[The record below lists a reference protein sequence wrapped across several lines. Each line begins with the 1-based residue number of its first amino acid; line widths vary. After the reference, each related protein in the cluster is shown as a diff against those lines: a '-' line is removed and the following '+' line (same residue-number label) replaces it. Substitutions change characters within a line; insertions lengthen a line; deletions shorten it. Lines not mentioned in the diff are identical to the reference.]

1 MASARSHLRLVA
13 WAVLATLVL
22 GFTATNALRLRFDP
36 DYSPPSVAEA
46 TANPRR
52 YRAYN
57 RPVLSHILR
66 PIKVRIEDDNGNLV
80 TSGPDSELAVTLFAE
95 SAFLGGVIFPD
106 ETPVANAIT
115 DAGSQM
121 LYATSGSEH
130 PYQEDHRTIRQDPYE
145 TRAVGGVA
153 TFPPFFA
160 TTPTVFV
167 ENATTGY
174 PYVGGQDVLINGAC
188 CKSIWRAATSD
199 PTKASA
205 IVSNPYH
212 VFHRVEYLELAAPL
226 PTSVKTDEPLPPIE
240 VRLMSLNYQQRDADG
255 NPTPIPLLHGADT
268 DVDIQLSVAWD
279 RKIVAADPP
288 ANISVNGMNSARLLY
303 SEVELHG
310 PGVTTIF
317 TDDLAVR
324 KRASLLPSGYYGAV
338 FEGIHFKKAVHNLRL
353 NFTITH
359 PGGEPYY
366 LDLTTHDVQNPEPYS
381 RAGMGFPELPP
392 LTQYTLFKSRPPEEQ
407 SQYVTDEEFRPVR
420 DLYPSVYEGYETHAM
435 LFMRDIGTSE
445 MGLSC
450 DLVEDERRRAWCLQ
464 SGYTLNV
471 TGDTG
476 PGVLVSAPFN
486 VTGRDAS
493 ELRIS
498 WAKPLDDMPE
508 VITFP
513 MWHPLHLELY
523 DTEGKHVV
531 DGPDAFLDVSVAA
544 LALNSANVSDV
555 AGTAQLCDPAVSD
568 TITLAHGRVKFKHGV
583 CEPVDHVA
591 LEFTATTTKG
601 AFLRA
606 VTIPFV
612 VQADIPFGIMLPIE
626 ASTSPFNV
634 DTRALRMFFE
644 QPVLGFNGKG
654 PADRTFG
661 HTDSRIDVHY
671 IDTRGTEL
679 EVLAALDEAR
689 NTHRIRMFNGPFRK
703 EHAETVAQWISHTAS
718 DFCAFTFFG
727 STEDLR
733 NRRRFPNIWRFGFG
747 EEMYYKALVDSMA
760 NKMWRKI
767 IVVHSRE
774 STTFTDAFYRSLR
787 QAGIDVVADVKIP
800 DAVVE
805 SGGSLMPYLREIKD
819 TGYKVILTNVR
830 DKMAQ
835 RLFTDFVE
843 AEVDA
848 SHGYQWV
855 GTEPT
860 LQTLDLLTL
869 PDPHIHLAGAQFL
882 TPMYGLGRG
891 AQAFQAAAFSDFLLR
906 KELGGMDPFWVGDR
920 DFDIN
925 KLNMWTFS
933 EVVLALDVAWFHGFG
948 LVAMIDFKITSTTE
962 ACNNLVG
969 WIYNLPIHSGSAIN
983 FNENLDRI
991 GFTGVWAQLEDMDL
1005 RQLKQQQEAAGEEF
1019 NPWSI
1024 TTAID
1029 MKTNDADVVETRFVD
1044 PRTRVR
1050 SDWPTYSPAATLTR
1064 RRFLTGDDLGAGI
1077 TLYNFTDL
1085 VPVTHTCGGGCGGG
1099 LINASE
1105 SAYHYHY
1112 GTCVGPDECECI
1124 LTADGSRAAFT
1135 GEQCSV
1141 PNCLR
1146 ACRSGECQYVNGDS
1160 VCVCDPGWEGEICDV
1175 AICSTYGCSPAHG
1188 QCTLPDT
1195 CACDPGYYGRDC
1207 SSACMCL
1214 NNATC
1219 SDGATGSGE
1228 CTCTAGYFGPTCAN
1242 ACTCKNGVCDDGASG
1257 SGTCKSCDGG
1267 WMGTNCDLRVA
1278 AVAVPGFVAGLVLI
1292 GLVAL
1297 GVRWFLRL
1305 AKRRALLANTDW
1317 KVQWQDV
1324 KLHTADLEVSQKVE
1338 SMMFQSTMST
1348 RQIGQ
1353 ANFRAAERIGKYRGE
1368 LVQIVRVNKPTVEL
1382 SDGLREEIRDVREVH
1397 HSNLLRFVGACL
1409 DEPNVAILYDYAQKG
1424 SLDDVVSNLDVKLDV
1439 NFKYHILKE
1448 VAAGMHFLHGSVFKA
1463 HGRLRSATCFIDN
1476 RWTVKIGDYGLRQ
1489 LQAHQQKDEEAAMN
1503 GASTLRW
1510 TAPELL
1516 SGVSA
1521 IDDILEGTQ
1530 QGDVYSFGVMM
1541 NEVWTREQPYDDFA
1555 LSMEEVIASVSAS
1568 ANQQALVQPLPARHN
1583 QVAPKPIQVKSAWT
1597 SPKDGTDGSLVR
1609 PTVAEDT
1616 PQGLKELM
1624 EQCWHPDP
1632 AQRPAFREI
1641 CQRLDALHPTEGS
1654 MVDNLIS
1661 MLEKYSQN
1669 LEGIVSERTKELAAE
1684 KEKVEELVCRM
1695 LPKQIVEDLKV
1706 GKNVKAESFDNVT
1719 IFFSDIVGF
1728 TRICSQST
1736 PLQVVDMLNDLYTL
1750 FDTIIEDYDVY
1761 KVETIGDAYMVVS
1774 GLPVRNGDQHAGEIA
1789 SMALHMLSAITKH
1802 RIRHL
1807 PHERMQL
1814 RIGLH
1819 SGPAVAGVVGTKM
1832 PRYCLFG
1839 DTVNIASRM
1848 ESGGFALRIHLSD
1861 STAKI
1866 LERLGGYHLETRGER
1881 QVKGRGI
1888 MTTYWLNGKDG
1899 FDMPLPTEEMR
1910 ASESQHEFK

>member
-1 MASARSHLRLVA
+1 MAVQADADPFELSHDQVTDDRAPGSADHTAKSVTPNSHHCRTETYTDQQSQTRRIPGLSFVSLPTMASARSHLRLVA

-212 VFHRVEYLELAAPL
+212 VFQDSGRLIHFSFSGKRLLEKLRGKKEGPYH
-226 PTSVKTDEPLPPIE
+226 

-523 DTEGKHVV
+523 DAEGKHVV

-612 VQADIPFGIMLPIE
+612 VQADIPFGIMLPVE

-835 RLFTDFVE
+835 RLFTDFIE

-869 PDPHIHLAGAQFL
+869 PGPAHPPG
-882 TPMYGLGRG
+882 GR
-891 AQAFQAAAFSDFLLR
+891 AV
-906 KELGGMDPFWVGDR
+906 P
-920 DFDIN
+920 
-925 KLNMWTFS
+925 
-933 EVVLALDVAWFHGFG
+933 
-948 LVAMIDFKITSTTE
+948 
-962 ACNNLVG
+962 
-969 WIYNLPIHSGSAIN
+969 
-983 FNENLDRI
+983 
-991 GFTGVWAQLEDMDL
+991 
-1005 RQLKQQQEAAGEEF
+1005 
-1019 NPWSI
+1019 
-1024 TTAID
+1024 
-1029 MKTNDADVVETRFVD
+1029 DAD
-1044 PRTRVR
+1044 
-1050 SDWPTYSPAATLTR
+1050 
-1064 RRFLTGDDLGAGI
+1064 
-1077 TLYNFTDL
+1077 
-1085 VPVTHTCGGGCGGG
+1085 
-1099 LINASE
+1099 
-1105 SAYHYHY
+1105 
-1112 GTCVGPDECECI
+1112 
-1124 LTADGSRAAFT
+1124 
-1135 GEQCSV
+1135 
-1141 PNCLR
+1141 
-1146 ACRSGECQYVNGDS
+1146 
-1160 VCVCDPGWEGEICDV
+1160 
-1175 AICSTYGCSPAHG
+1175 
-1188 QCTLPDT
+1188 
-1195 CACDPGYYGRDC
+1195 
-1207 SSACMCL
+1207 
-1214 NNATC
+1214 
-1219 SDGATGSGE
+1219 
-1228 CTCTAGYFGPTCAN
+1228 
-1242 ACTCKNGVCDDGASG
+1242 
-1257 SGTCKSCDGG
+1257 
-1267 WMGTNCDLRVA
+1267 
-1278 AVAVPGFVAGLVLI
+1278 
-1292 GLVAL
+1292 
-1297 GVRWFLRL
+1297 
-1305 AKRRALLANTDW
+1305 
-1317 KVQWQDV
+1317 
-1324 KLHTADLEVSQKVE
+1324 
-1338 SMMFQSTMST
+1338 
-1348 RQIGQ
+1348 
-1353 ANFRAAERIGKYRGE
+1353 
-1368 LVQIVRVNKPTVEL
+1368 
-1382 SDGLREEIRDVREVH
+1382 
-1397 HSNLLRFVGACL
+1397 
-1409 DEPNVAILYDYAQKG
+1409 
-1424 SLDDVVSNLDVKLDV
+1424 
-1439 NFKYHILKE
+1439 
-1448 VAAGMHFLHGSVFKA
+1448 
-1463 HGRLRSATCFIDN
+1463 
-1476 RWTVKIGDYGLRQ
+1476 

-1761 KVETIGDAYMVVS
+1761 KVETIGDAFSVES
-1774 GLPVRNGDQHAGEIA
+1774 
-1789 SMALHMLSAITKH
+1789 LS
-1802 RIRHL
+1802 L
-1807 PHERMQL
+1807 SL
-1814 RIGLH
+1814 SSL
-1819 SGPAVAGVVGTKM
+1819 SVA
-1832 PRYCLFG
+1832 C
-1839 DTVNIASRM
+1839 
-1848 ESGGFALRIHLSD
+1848 IHVYLWTMKS
-1861 STAKI
+1861 
-1866 LERLGGYHLETRGER
+1866 
-1881 QVKGRGI
+1881 V
-1888 MTTYWLNGKDG
+1888 
-1899 FDMPLPTEEMR
+1899 
-1910 ASESQHEFK
+1910 